1 MRDRSGNPFVSAAA
15 DTKDYFVSSLSLVW
29 NGWPDPEGHAHK
41 KTLAFIKKLR
51 SNLFRLSS
59 YLWTFF
65 VPQNDKLYVY
75 STRYITSYQYI
86 GRDIL
91 ISIRHHQDLNLI
103 LKLKRF
109 LLLLVLREKRFLIRL
124 NLSLASHWRRLL
136 LLWFD

>member
-1 MRDRSGNPFVSAAA
+1 MEILLCPPRRTQKITSSVRYRSCGTDSP
-15 DTKDYFVSSLSLVW
+15 TRR
-29 NGWPDPEGHAHK
+29 GMPIK

-75 STRYITSYQYI
+75 STRYITSYRYI

-103 LKLKRF
+103 LRLKRF
-109 LLLLVLREKRFLIRL
+109 LLLSVLREKRFLIRL
-124 NLSLASHWRRLL
+124 NLSLAGHWLRLL
-136 LLWFD
+136 LL